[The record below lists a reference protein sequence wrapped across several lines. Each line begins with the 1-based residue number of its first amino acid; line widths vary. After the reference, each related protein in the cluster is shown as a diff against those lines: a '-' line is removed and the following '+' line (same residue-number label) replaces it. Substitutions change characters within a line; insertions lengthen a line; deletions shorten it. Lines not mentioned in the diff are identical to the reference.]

1 MFTGIIEETGV
12 VRSLR
17 KGQESAEILIS
28 ARVVPPTLKVGDSIA
43 VNGVCLTVVR
53 GGSVE
58 FSADLSAETLERSS
72 LGRSTPGRI
81 VNLERSLVLGAR
93 LGGHFVQGHV
103 DGVGRLLSVRASG
116 DGAVIAISYPA
127 ELERYLVYKGS
138 IAVEGISLTVSSLR
152 ASDFEVAVIPHT
164 WDNTNL
170 HLLKTGDLVNLETDI
185 LAKYFE
191 RYYSLGIDRDRANS
205 NLTVEYLREQGF

>member
-1 MFTGIIEETGV
+1 MFTGIIEEIGV
-12 VRSLR
+12 LQSLR
-17 KGQESAEILIS
+17 KGHESAEILIS
-28 ARVVPPTLKVGDSIA
+28 ARVIPPTLSLGDSVA
-43 VNGVCLTVVR
+43 VNGVCLTVIR
-53 GGSVE
+53 SGAGE

-72 LGRSTPGRI
+72 LGQSVPGKM
-81 VNLERSLVLGAR
+81 VNLERSLALGAR

-103 DGVGRLLSVRASG
+103 DGVGRLLSVRKSG
-116 DGAVIAISYPA
+116 EGSVIAISYPA

-138 IAVEGISLTVSSLR
+138 IAVEGISLTISSLR

-164 WDNTNL
+164 WQNTNL
-170 HLLKTGDLVNLETDI
+170 RLLKNGDRVNLETDI

-191 RYYSLGIDRDRANS
+191 RYYTLGINRERANG